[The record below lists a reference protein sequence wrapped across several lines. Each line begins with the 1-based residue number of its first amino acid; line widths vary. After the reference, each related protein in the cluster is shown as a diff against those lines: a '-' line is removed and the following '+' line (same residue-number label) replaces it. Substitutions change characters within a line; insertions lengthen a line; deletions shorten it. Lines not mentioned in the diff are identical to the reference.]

1 MQSFTS
7 HIART
12 WASKARFLLALL
24 GAGTAF
30 GAFSPWPATAET
42 AGGANNIVL
51 AQATAGHSS
60 STNAGMQV
68 ASVGALTVTS
78 DNVARATSENCTGCR
93 AAAAALQAVFVTRNA
108 STVTPGNFAVAANS
122 NCTGCDS
129 FAFAYQYVLS
139 TPGTVHLSPAAQQQ
153 IAQLRQRVRATV
165 ASGLPDGELDSHL
178 QTLGDEFKAI
188 IDQYLHQA
196 DVSARGAVAERI
208 HTAH

>member
-7 HIART
+7 HIVRT
-12 WASKARFLLALL
+12 RASQARFLLALL
-24 GAGTAF
+24 AAGAAF
-30 GAFSPWPATAET
+30 GAFSPWPAAAET
-42 AGGANNIVL
+42 AGGANNVVL

-60 STNAGMQV
+60 TKAGLQV

-78 DNVARATSENCTGCR
+78 DNVARATSANCTGCR
-93 AAAAALQAVFVTRNA
+93 AAAAAIQAVFVTRNA

-139 TPGTVHLSPAAQQQ
+139 TLGPVHLSLAAQQQ
-153 IAQLRQRVRATV
+153 IAQVRERVRASV
-165 ASGLPDGELDSHL
+165 ASGLPDGELDSRL
-178 QTLGDEFKAI
+178 QALGDEFKAI

-196 DVSARGAVAERI
+196 GVSARGAVAERV
-208 HTAH
+208 HTAN

>member
-7 HIART
+7 HIVRT
-12 WASKARFLLALL
+12 RASQVRFVLALL
-24 GAGTAF
+24 AAGAAF
-30 GAFSPWPATAET
+30 GPFSPWPAAAET
-42 AGGANNIVL
+42 AGGANNVVL
-51 AQATAGHSS
+51 AQAMAGHSS
-60 STNAGMQV
+60 STNAGLQV
-68 ASVGALTVTS
+68 ASVGAPTVTS
-78 DNVARATSENCTGCR
+78 DNVARATSANCTGCR
-93 AAAAALQAVFVTRNA
+93 AAAAAMQAVFVTRNA

-139 TPGTVHLSPAAQQQ
+139 TPGPVHLSPAAQQE
-153 IAQLRQRVRATV
+153 IAQLRERVRASV

-178 QTLGDEFKAI
+178 QALGDEFKAI

-196 DVSARGAVAERI
+196 GVSAGGAVAERV